1 VVSNDRLAAAMAAQ
15 SLTRRGLAERLSV
28 DAKTVERWVAGRV
41 PHPRHRTTLAL
52 VLAQPESYLWP
63 GETTNGRGVDVAGLI
78 GVFPHRCEVPQP
90 LWRSLLRQAQEQ
102 IDVLAYAALFLAED
116 NPQLVSTLAAKAD
129 HAAVRLLLGDP
140 ASTKVAERGKEEELF
155 DGMASR
161 IRTTLLHLRP
171 LADIPGIAVHLHE
184 TTLYN
189 SIFRFDDEMLVNNHV
204 YGGPAYRS
212 PVMHLRRTPGCGLF
226 DTYASSFEAVWR
238 TSTPISREVWS
249 QP

>member
-1 VVSNDRLAAAMAAQ
+1 MSNDRLAAAIAAQ

-28 DAKTVERWVAGRV
+28 DAKTVERWIAGRT
-41 PHPRHRTTLAL
+41 PHPQHRTGLAL

-63 GETTNGRGVDVAGLI
+63 THAGNGKVLDVAGLL

-90 LWRSLLRQAQEQ
+90 LWRSLLQQAQER

-116 NPQLVSTLAAKAD
+116 NPELVPALQAKANSVT
-129 HAAVRLLLGDP
+129 VRLLLGDP
-140 ASTKVAERGKEEELF
+140 SSAKVAERGVEEQLF

-161 IRTTLLHLRP
+161 IRMTIRHLRA
-171 LADIPGIAVHLHE
+171 LADVPGVAVHLHE

-189 SIFRFDDEMLVNNHV
+189 SIFRFDDDMLVNAHV

-212 PVMHLRRTPGCGLF
+212 PVLHVRRTPGCGLF
-226 DTYASSFEAVWR
+226 DTYAASFEAVWR
-238 TSTPISREVWS
+238 TSTPISPELWS